1 MINFFHC
8 PECHTF
14 SEIKTDSD
22 YEIMETPRF
31 CPWCGY
37 KEEIDEEENSDFD
50 DDESLDDYY

>member
-8 PECHTF
+8 PECHTV

-22 YEIMETPRF
+22 DEIMETPRF

-37 KEEIDEEENSDFD
+37 KEEIDEEGHKRRDKKGSSEQG
-50 DDESLDDYY
+50 